1 MLIDGVGRRGG
12 VETLVTKPPLAPSGT
27 NDPRCASRTAKSSL
41 RSSPTP
47 CLQWERR
54 VGRDSDGDDNDGT
67 GSADLDRTFRTLAPW
82 LQRALAS
89 RFGYARPDI
98 DDLVQESFIR
108 LGRYSVADRSRHP
121 RALLLRIARN
131 LTVDAHR
138 KAQTRSVGQHR
149 SIDEGFTA
157 FGMASQPEQYAQLDL
172 KRVVLDLPQPLRDV
186 FLLAR
191 FSRMTHAE
199 IANHLG
205 ISIKTVEW
213 RLAKGASICLE
224 RLSR

>member
-1 MLIDGVGRRGG
+1 M
-12 VETLVTKPPLAPSGT
+12 
-27 NDPRCASRTAKSSL
+27 
-41 RSSPTP
+41 
-47 CLQWERR
+47 QWERR
-54 VGRDSDGDDNDGT
+54 VGRDKDDEDGANST
-67 GSADLDRTFRTLAPW
+67 NLDRTFRTLAPW

-108 LGRYSVADRSRHP
+108 LGRYSAADRSRHP

-138 KAQTRSVGQHR
+138 KAQVRSIGQHR
-149 SIDEGFTA
+149 SIDDDLRA
-157 FGMASQPEQYAQLDL
+157 SGMACQPEQHAQLDL
-172 KRVVLDLPQPLRDV
+172 KRVVLELPQPLRDV

-191 FSRMTHAE
+191 FSPMTHTE

-205 ISIKTVEW
+205 VSIKTVEW
-213 RLAKGASICLE
+213 RLAKGAAICLE